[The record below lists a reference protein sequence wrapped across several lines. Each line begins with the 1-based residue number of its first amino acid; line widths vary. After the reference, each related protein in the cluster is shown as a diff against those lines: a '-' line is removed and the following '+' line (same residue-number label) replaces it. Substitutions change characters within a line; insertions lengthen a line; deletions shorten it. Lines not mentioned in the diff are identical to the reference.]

1 MSDRRSLFE
10 KKTFTMHS
18 GDIGHWKIEC
28 DALTNAEIN
37 TLAYIISSKLK
48 FNDVIGV
55 PKGGI
60 RIAKSL
66 DKYKS
71 DKGCCLIIDD
81 VLTTGNSM
89 EEVKKQHI
97 DKDVVGVVLFA
108 RGSCPEWVIPL
119 FQMPKFFNKENY
131 VRS

>member
-1 MSDRRSLFE
+1 MSNRKSLFE

-18 GDIGHWKIEC
+18 GDVGHWKIEC
-28 DALTNAEIN
+28 NALTDVEIN

-48 FNDVIGV
+48 FNDVIGI

-60 RIAKSL
+60 RIAKAL

-71 DKGCCLIIDD
+71 NKGCCLIIDD

-89 EEVKKQHI
+89 EEAKKLHS
-97 DKDVVGVVLFA
+97 DKDVIGVVLFA
-108 RGSCPEWVIPL
+108 RAKCPEWIIPL
-119 FQMPKFFNKENY
+119 FQMSRFFSKLGG
-131 VRS
+131 